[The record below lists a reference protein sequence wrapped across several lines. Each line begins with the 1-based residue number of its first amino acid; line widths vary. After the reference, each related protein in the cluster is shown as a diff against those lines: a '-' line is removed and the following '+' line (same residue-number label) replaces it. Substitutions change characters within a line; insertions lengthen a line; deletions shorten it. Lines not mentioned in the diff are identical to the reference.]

1 MPTSVYIDR
10 KLFPKPTELSIM
22 PAAQFMGARLRSGPG
37 AHTIRADL
45 ALAAFDST
53 SLLGK
58 TSYLIA
64 ANVKEVRGVTL
75 LRQLLGRVAVA
86 FDYVIFDPAQPDV
99 VTFIGPRRMPNPLP
113 EGHSLADLDSLLVRF
128 PELSAQD
135 RALVAMLKYAR
146 VNDDPAADPRRHS
159 LDLGNG
165 WGVSV
170 TSGDSPVFV
179 ITENAESEA
188 VEIVG
193 KLREMGVSEALLTGG
208 ISESETTS
216 DEGEEDGACDNTY
229 SLPA

>member
-1 MPTSVYIDR
+1 MPRTKTATNKTTVNLMPTSIYLDS
-10 KLFPKPTELSIM
+10 KLFPKPTELCIM

-37 AHTIRADL
+37 QYTIRADL
-45 ALAAFDST
+45 TLAAFDST

-75 LRQLLGRVAVA
+75 LRQLLGRVAEA
-86 FDYVIFDPAQPDV
+86 FDYVIFDPAQPEV

-135 RALVAMLKYAR
+135 RALVAMLKFAR
-146 VNDDPAADPRRHS
+146 AHGAPTDNPTDNPNGHHF
-159 LDLGNG
+159 DLGNG
-165 WGVSV
+165 WSV
-170 TSGDSPVFV
+170 FVTHGISPVFTL
-179 ITENAESEA
+179 TENAPA
-188 VEIVG
+188 
-193 KLREMGVSEALLTGG
+193 
-208 ISESETTS
+208 
-216 DEGEEDGACDNTY
+216 EEDCARDNSY